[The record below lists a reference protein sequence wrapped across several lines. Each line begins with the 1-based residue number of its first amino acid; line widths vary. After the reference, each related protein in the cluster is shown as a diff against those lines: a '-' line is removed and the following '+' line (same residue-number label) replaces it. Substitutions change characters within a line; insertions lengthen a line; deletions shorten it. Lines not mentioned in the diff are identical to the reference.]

1 MKVVGLT
8 GGIGSGKST
17 VATIFEQLG
26 VPIYDSDSKA
36 KKIYNSAFVKEKVI
50 ELLGEHAYLNDVPD
64 FAFIASKVFSNTELL
79 SNLNAI
85 IHPAVNE
92 DFQIWLEEK
101 LKQGVKWV
109 IKESALLIETKAFL
123 ECHSVILVSC
133 PEEIRIQRVMKRN
146 AISRAEVKQRMKN
159 QTSDALRLPHSEFCV
174 VNDENSA
181 LIPQIIEIYRILN
194 LRFGSFN
201 A

>member
-92 DFQIWLEEK
+92 DFQI
-101 LKQGVKWV
+101 
-109 IKESALLIETKAFL
+109 
-123 ECHSVILVSC
+123 
-133 PEEIRIQRVMKRN
+133 
-146 AISRAEVKQRMKN
+146 
-159 QTSDALRLPHSEFCV
+159 
-174 VNDENSA
+174 
-181 LIPQIIEIYRILN
+181 
-194 LRFGSFN
+194 
-201 A
+201 